1 LVPPRPPAPACCL
14 ASLMTLPCNPVDR
27 DARGRML
34 DLAVVSRMRW
44 AVPATPVGAAPLTL
58 PVRGS
63 GEDISR
69 CRRILPVTLS
79 EHRLPFAVSS
89 AGVP

>member
-1 LVPPRPPAPACCL
+1 
-14 ASLMTLPCNPVDR
+14 
-27 DARGRML
+27 ML
-34 DLAVVSRMRW
+34 DLAVVSGMMR

-58 PVRGS
+58 PVRDS

-69 CRRILPVTLS
+69 RRRILPLTLS

>member
-1 LVPPRPPAPACCL
+1 
-14 ASLMTLPCNPVDR
+14 
-27 DARGRML
+27 ML
-34 DLAVVSRMRW
+34 DLAVVSGMRW

-58 PVRGS
+58 PIRGS

-69 CRRILPVTLS
+69 RRRILPVTLS
-79 EHRLPFAVSS
+79 EHRLPFTVSS